1 MAIKDLSEVKKCLF
15 LCNGGSCMKMN
26 AELVTQSIRST
37 IKEFGLEDDYH
48 TVRTKCMGRCDDAP
62 VAMLSPDNVWLKNI
76 KHKQCDLLISEIE
89 LNIMKTSESFL
100 FKMGEKVINSESI
113 PTKYKSTIKK

>member
-1 MAIKDLSEVKKCLF
+1 
-15 LCNGGSCMKMN
+15 MKMN